1 MATSLALGGLLFRP
15 WGLGRYSWFPTTQ
28 SFREKAPFHEF
39 GLCLT
44 PLCVTQQG
52 LTKVSF

>member
-1 MATSLALGGLLFRP
+1 MTTSLALGGLLFRR

-28 SFREKAPFHEF
+28 SFGEKAPFHEF
-39 GLCLT
+39 SLCLT